1 MQKKNQDIVNAL
13 RLIKISKNSIS
24 NIVNSGFEA
33 LLNDVI
39 VFCNLHE
46 IDIPD
51 LQQPRKG
58 RGCPENDASLAN
70 LENLKE
76 KLFNPVL
83 EMCLDEL
90 NTRFDAES
98 CNI

>member
-1 MQKKNQDIVNAL
+1 MMTKVLEYTYSLSQCLQKKNQDIVNAL
-13 RLIKISKNSIS
+13 RLIKICKNRIS
-24 NIVNSGFEA
+24 NMLNSGFEA

-46 IDIPD
+46 IDVPD

-70 LENLKE
+70 LENLK
-76 KLFNPVL
+76 
-83 EMCLDEL
+83 
-90 NTRFDAES
+90 
-98 CNI
+98 